1 MRKQFMAGLA
11 VASLLAMTACSS
23 TPSAT
28 SSGAAP
34 QAGGSAAV
42 SNLAAS
48 DAVGDL
54 AVNSKARDLLPAA
67 IRDRGVLK
75 VGGETSQPPYL
86 FTDGATIKGLEA
98 DFIVAVSKTLGLTPE
113 ITNTKFAAL
122 VTGLTSRRFDVAMAN
137 FSDTKARQEQID
149 FVDYAK
155 SQQTFVVKKGNPTKV
170 TSMEELC
177 GHKVAGA
184 TGAKSVILATE
195 QGKACVAAGK
205 PSVDVQGF
213 PTVADAQL
221 ALTNGRVDALPIEY
235 ALARAQVQASNGE
248 LELVDT
254 YYGPGLNGAGIRKG
268 ESDLQKALLEA
279 LQTLIDDG
287 TYQKILDKWELP
299 AMAIEKPVVNG
310 SK

>member
-1 MRKQFMAGLA
+1 MRKHFMAGLGLA
-11 VASLLAMTACSS
+11 VASMLAVSGCSS
-23 TPSAT
+23 TSTAT
-28 SSGAAP
+28 PGSTESGGAA
-34 QAGGSAAV
+34 S
-42 SNLAAS
+42 STLIAS
-48 DAVGDL
+48 DAVGDIQ
-54 AVNSKARDLLPAA
+54 VNSKARDLLPAA
-67 IRDRGVLK
+67 IKDSGVLK

-86 FTDGATIKGLEA
+86 FTDGANVKGLEA
-98 DFIVAVSKTLGLTPE
+98 DFIVAVSKTLGLKPE
-113 ITNTKFAAL
+113 ITNTKFASL

-155 SQQTFVVKKGNPTKV
+155 SQQTFVVKKGNPSNV

-184 TGAKSVILATE
+184 TGAKSVNLAND
-195 QGKACVAAGK
+195 QSKACQAAGK
-205 PSVDVQGF
+205 PAVSVEAF

-235 ALARAQVQASNGE
+235 ALARAQVQASNGD

-254 YYGPGLNGAGIRKG
+254 FYGPGLNGAGIRKG
-268 ESDLQKALLEA
+268 DSELQAALVEA
-279 LQTLIDDG
+279 LQSLMDNG
-287 TYQKILDKWELP
+287 TYKKVLDKWELP

-310 SK
+310 VK